1 MYMYI
6 CNLVSVISRSVIVRV
21 SISAVAT
28 VSMVTEVPVGARYSF
43 PACSS
48 SSGTHVFSHVIDGQL
63 TLGISIIGS
72 NTIRSVIRRESH
84 LHIVTML
91 QITSFKIVKMSQ
103 ELYVKKRKF
112 PSRQRY
118 STFGLST
125 FSRHLD

>member
-48 SSGTHVFSHVIDGQL
+48 SSGTHVLSHVIDGQL

-72 NTIRSVIRRESH
+72 NAIWSVLRITPYF
-84 LHIVTML
+84 HIITTH
-91 QITSFKIVKMSQ
+91 QIPKFNIVKMSL
-103 ELYVKKRKF
+103 ELYLKTKE
-112 PSRQRY
+112 
-118 STFGLST
+118 
-125 FSRHLD
+125 FSAEV